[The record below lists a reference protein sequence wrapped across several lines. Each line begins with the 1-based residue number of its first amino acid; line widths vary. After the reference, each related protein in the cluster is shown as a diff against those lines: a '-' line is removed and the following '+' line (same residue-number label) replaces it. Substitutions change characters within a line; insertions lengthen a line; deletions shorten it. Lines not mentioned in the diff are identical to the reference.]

1 MLNKLL
7 MSKKKYYIVQV
18 EDANDVELICMK
30 SKIFTSKKE
39 ANTFYNL
46 IDKDFLF
53 TNGLLAR
60 IVEVDKNGEEDI
72 DDEW

>member
-1 MLNKLL
+1 
-7 MSKKKYYIVQV
+7 
-18 EDANDVELICMK
+18 MK

-60 IVEVDKNGEEDI
+60 IVEVDENGEEDI
-72 DDEW
+72 DNEW

>member
-1 MLNKLL
+1 

-30 SKIFTSKKE
+30 SKTFTSKKE
-39 ANTFYNL
+39 AKTFYDL

-60 IVEVDKNGEEDI
+60 IVEVDENGEEDI

>member
-1 MLNKLL
+1 ML
-7 MSKKKYYIVQV
+7 KKKYYIVQV

-60 IVEVDKNGEEDI
+60 IVEVDENGEEDI